1 MLADIKFAFHIIFHP
16 FDGFWDMKH
25 EKKGRLWLALLF
37 VFLLGIT
44 NIISAEVTGFLFN
57 PTKFQNVDFLFEMEK
72 VIVLCILIC
81 TANWSITT
89 LMDGEG
95 SFKDIVMVFGYS
107 CLPMIL
113 IQIPAAFLSNIA
125 SYSEIA
131 YINILN
137 VGSVV
142 WFIFLL
148 FFGIMTVHQYSL
160 GKMFATTVLTVA
172 AAAVLVFVYLLFFS
186 LLTQMGTFIA
196 TIYKEIAF
204 RLR

>member
-1 MLADIKFAFHIIFHP
+1 MLADIKFAFHILLHP

-25 EKKGRLWLALLF
+25 ENKGRLWLALLF

-172 AAAVLVFVYLLFFS
+172 AAAVIVFVYLLFFS

>member
-1 MLADIKFAFHIIFHP
+1 MLADIKFAFHIMFHP

-113 IQIPAAFLSNIA
+113 IQIPAAFISNIA

-172 AAAVLVFVYLLFFS
+172 AAAVIVFVYLLFFS

>member
-1 MLADIKFAFHIIFHP
+1 M
-16 FDGFWDMKH
+16 
-25 EKKGRLWLALLF
+25 ELLF
-37 VFLLGIT
+37 L
-44 NIISAEVTGFLFN
+44 SS
-57 PTKFQNVDFLFEMEK
+57 KFQNVDFLFEMEK

-113 IQIPAAFLSNIA
+113 IQIPAAFISNIA

-172 AAAVLVFVYLLFFS
+172 AAAVIVFVYLLFFS